1 MFLRNIGQGIQN
13 IVLYS
18 GVAFVGLFSWCS
30 HIFLLVAVM
39 FYVLFLPVLLVQVQF
54 WHCM

>member
-1 MFLRNIGQGIQN
+1 LF
-13 IVLYS
+13 S

-30 HIFLLVAVM
+30 HIFLPVAVM